1 MTKIYHNPR
10 CSKSRQGLAL
20 LETLSS
26 NFETVNYMKTGLK
39 VKELQELLE
48 LLEIDPILL
57 VRKNESIWKE
67 HFKNQNL
74 KDHEIIEAMVE
85 HPKLIER
92 PIVVHRG
99 RAVIGRP
106 TEEISSLF

>member
-20 LETLSS
+20 LETLRS

-67 HFKNQNL
+67 HYKNQSLEN
-74 KDHEIIEAMVE
+74 KDIIQAMA
-85 HPKLIER
+85 HYPKLIER
-92 PIVVHRG
+92 PIVVHSG

-106 TEEISSLF
+106 TEAISSLF